1 MAVDARHVVR
11 RLAELRDWAEYVHES
26 LMTDQPYE
34 DGKLRR
40 LSELANAEELRTIQ
54 AASYFLSRRLSAL
67 LARVAIESAKTA
79 AP

>member
-34 DGKLRR
+34 DGKLQR

-67 LARVAIESAKTA
+67 LARVAVESAKTA